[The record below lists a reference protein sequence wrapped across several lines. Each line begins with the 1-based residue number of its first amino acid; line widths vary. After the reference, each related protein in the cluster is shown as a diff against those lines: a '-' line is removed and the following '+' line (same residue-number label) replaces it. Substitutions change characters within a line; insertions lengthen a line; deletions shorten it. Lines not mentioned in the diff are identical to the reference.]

1 VGRDV
6 GTFLLLRCATK
17 PVKPHRLFNLY
28 PNRIGQ
34 KVPIAALLAR
44 LSYQHLPIFGRS
56 RLPLI
61 KHMASLNEYEYVFLE
76 KHSNRSREATLNSNQ
91 WDNDKLVLT
100 HMAEAERIGALA
112 SAGEQMVERLRKTAF
127 LPGAD
132 KPLNARFPISEAAQ
146 LLGCST
152 NRIRM
157 AEEDGRL
164 PPPPISESGTR
175 LGYDI
180 SALLNMREVLDASP
194 RRAPEDPPA
203 IITVQNFKG
212 GVGKSTVTTHLAH
225 YLAVQGYRV
234 LVVDCDSQATTT
246 TLFGFNP
253 HFAIRREETLY
264 PYLSIE
270 PTQETLDYAVKRTV
284 WPNVDLIPSN
294 LQMFDIEYELA
305 ATGSGGGKVLSARF
319 RKLKQGLWD
328 LAQNYDVV
336 LLDPPPALGTISL
349 AVMQAA
355 NALLVPLAATTP
367 DFCSTVQ
374 FLSMLSQVIEQLQ
387 ESGIN
392 VEYDFCRL
400 ICSKFDTNDSSHAL
414 VTRLMEQAFG
424 PALLATPMLESVE
437 ISHAA
442 LRMMT
447 IYELERPIGTPK
459 THKRCRTNIDQAMG
473 QVEQLIRQRWGRK
486 PAEKTSDRAAALAT
500 AS

>member
-1 VGRDV
+1 MNANHWNNEG
-6 GTFLLLRCATK
+6 F
-17 PVKPHRLFNLY
+17 H
-28 PNRIGQ
+28 
-34 KVPIAALLAR
+34 
-44 LSYQHLPIFGRS
+44 SHL
-56 RLPLI
+56 
-61 KHMASLNEYEYVFLE
+61 
-76 KHSNRSREATLNSNQ
+76 
-91 WDNDKLVLT
+91 
-100 HMAEAERIGALA
+100 AEAERITQLA
-112 SAGEQMVERLRKTAF
+112 QAGEQMVERLRRTAF
-127 LPGAD
+127 LPGAT
-132 KPLNARFPISEAAQ
+132 KALNVRLGIAEAAE

-157 AEEDGRL
+157 AEQDGRL
-164 PPPPISESGTR
+164 PPPPESDTGRR

-180 SALLNMREVLDASP
+180 PALLNMRQVLGASP
-194 RRAPEDPPA
+194 RRSPEDPPA

-270 PTQETLDYAVKRTV
+270 PTEDSLHYAVKSTI

-294 LQMFDIEYELA
+294 LQMFDVEYELA
-305 ATGSGGGKVLSARF
+305 AAGSGGGGTLASRF
-319 RKLKQGLWD
+319 RKLKQGLNE
-328 LAQNYDVV
+328 LAQDYDVV

-374 FLSMLSQVIEQLQ
+374 FLSMMSQVITQLQ
-387 ESGIN
+387 EAGIQ

-400 ICSKFDTNDSSHAL
+400 ICSKFNSNDPSHAMIQ
-414 VTRLMEQAFG
+414 RIMEQSFG
-424 PALLATPMLESVE
+424 PALLPIPILESAE

-447 IYELERPIGTPK
+447 VYELEKPVGTPK
-459 THKRCRTNIDQAMG
+459 THKRCRSNIDEAMG
-473 QVEQLIRQRWGRK
+473 QIEKLVRLRWGRVDN
-486 PAEKTSDRAAALAT
+486 EKGAALAAAL
-500 AS
+500 

>member
-1 VGRDV
+1 MNANHWNNEAFDP
-6 GTFLLLRCATK
+6 L
-17 PVKPHRLFNLY
+17 
-28 PNRIGQ
+28 
-34 KVPIAALLAR
+34 
-44 LSYQHLPIFGRS
+44 HL
-56 RLPLI
+56 
-61 KHMASLNEYEYVFLE
+61 
-76 KHSNRSREATLNSNQ
+76 
-91 WDNDKLVLT
+91 
-100 HMAEAERIGALA
+100 AEAERISQLA
-112 SAGEQMVERLRKTAF
+112 QAGEQMVERLRRTAF
-127 LPGAD
+127 LPGAT
-132 KPLNARFPISEAAQ
+132 KALNVRLGIAEAAE

-157 AEEDGRL
+157 AEQDGRL
-164 PPPPISESGTR
+164 PLPPESDTGRR

-180 SALLNMREVLDASP
+180 PALLNMRQVLGASP
-194 RRAPEDPPA
+194 RRSPEDPPA

-270 PTQETLDYAVKRTV
+270 PTEDSLHYAVKSTI

-294 LQMFDIEYELA
+294 LQMFDVEYELA
-305 ATGSGGGKVLSARF
+305 AAGSGGGGTLASRF
-319 RKLKQGLWD
+319 RKLKQGLNE

-374 FLSMLSQVIEQLQ
+374 FLSMMSQVINQLQ
-387 ESGIN
+387 EAGIQ

-400 ICSKFDTNDSSHAL
+400 ICSKFNSNDPSHAMIQ
-414 VTRLMEQAFG
+414 RIMEQAFG
-424 PALLATPMLESVE
+424 PALLPIPILESAE

-447 IYELERPIGTPK
+447 VYELEKPVGTPK
-459 THKRCRTNIDQAMG
+459 THKRCRNNIDEAMG
-473 QVEQLIRQRWGRK
+473 QIEKLIRLRWGRVDN
-486 PAEKTSDRAAALAT
+486 EKGAALAAAL
-500 AS
+500 